1 MKIAKLAGKLA
12 DPASA
17 EWGSVDPVQI
27 PLSPVAL
34 EVQPTEYIRE
44 TWKDRDYGQ
53 TAEAAVK
60 AASDGDRLYIRV
72 EWADD
77 PKPNHEFQDAVS
89 AIFPTNGSGVLA
101 TLGNDDKPLAL
112 WFWENGR
119 PGPLNLIASG
129 PGVFR
134 KEDGAG
140 LAASGVL
147 ADGRWSVVLSG
158 PAAISAKGK
167 VALAVWNGSNDE
179 RAGLAAV
186 SREWLPLETD

>member
-1 MKIAKLAGKLA
+1 MKVAKLAGKLA

-17 EWGSVDPVQI
+17 EWGSVDAVRVS
-27 PLSPVAL
+27 LAPVAL
-34 EVQPTEYIRE
+34 EAQPTEYIRE
-44 TWKDRDYGQ
+44 AWKDRDYGQ

-60 AASDGDRLYIRV
+60 AATDGERLYIRV

-77 PKPNHEFQDAVS
+77 PAPNREFQDAVG
-89 AIFPTNGSGVLA
+89 AVFPTNGSGVLA
-101 TLGNDDKPLAL
+101 TLGDDDKPLAL

-119 PGPLNLIASG
+119 PGPLNLRSHG

-134 KEDGAG
+134 KEDGPA
-140 LAASGVL
+140 LAATGAL

-158 PAAISAKGK
+158 PASIAAKGK
-167 VALAVWNGSNDE
+167 VGLAVWNGSNDE

-186 SREWLPLETD
+186 SREWLPLESE

>member
-1 MKIAKLAGKLA
+1 MKVAKLAGKLA

-17 EWGSVDPVQI
+17 EWGAVAPVEI
-27 PLSPVAL
+27 PLAPVAL
-34 EVQPTEYIRE
+34 EVQPTEYVRE
-44 TWKDRDYGQ
+44 AWKDRDYGQ
-53 TAEAAVK
+53 TAQAAVK

-77 PKPNHEFQDAVS
+77 PKPNREFQDAVS

-101 TLGNDDKPLAL
+101 TLGDDEKPLAL

-119 PGPLNLIASG
+119 PGPLNLVSHG

-134 KEDGAG
+134 KEDAGGLGA
-140 LAASGVL
+140 AGVL

-158 PAAISAKGK
+158 PAGISARGK

-186 SREWLPLETD
+186 SREWLPLESE

>member
-1 MKIAKLAGKLA
+1 VKVAKLAGKLA

-27 PLSPVAL
+27 PLAPVAL

-44 TWKDRDYGQ
+44 AWKDRDYGQ

-77 PKPNHEFQDAVS
+77 PKPNGEFQDAVS

-101 TLGNDDKPLAL
+101 TLGDDTKPLAL

-119 PGPLNLIASG
+119 PAPLNLVSHG

-134 KEDGAG
+134 KEDAAG
-140 LAASGVL
+140 LSATGVL

-158 PAAISAKGK
+158 PAGISAKGK

-186 SREWLPLETD
+186 SREWLPLESE

>member
-60 AASDGDRLYIRV
+60 AASDGERLYIRV